1 MSRINYDAMSNAE
14 LREYFLKHRR
24 DEAAFQAYLNRIN
37 QRPLR
42 IIASL
47 NDPDFDEK
55 VQVAIR
61 QKLEA
66 SRNGSNQPS
75 NTALE
80 PKDQVA
86 ILNVITM
93 NDNVQNDILN
103 EYDNSQIILHKL
115 ETKVKELLNDLLEPN
130 KANIHTIVSRIKS
143 KDSLIKKIE
152 RKNKYSYL
160 RDITDIVGFRV
171 ITLYSD
177 TVDEVAKI
185 IESEFKIDE
194 QNSIDKRKA
203 LEPNRFGYLSLH
215 YVASFSDIR
224 GQLPENTLV
233 SDFRFEIQ
241 IRSILQHTWAEI
253 EHDLGYKSKN
263 SPPEPI
269 QRRFYR
275 LAGLLEVADEEFK
288 HLRNAIE
295 EYKCQVEDS
304 INQNDLNNVR
314 VDLESI
320 KEFIQREAL
329 VKQISHAIST
339 KINVPL
345 YNQGVES
352 DIIERLFFS
361 GFSTLEEIK
370 RDLEQYRNQIIEFA
384 VLWISGSN
392 RNNFAFI
399 TCEVAFIYL
408 CYIKLALI
416 GNAPDIIE
424 RLKLFP
430 LNIGTEE
437 QFKQLAGR
445 ILKTYKEIDDS

>member
-1 MSRINYDAMSNAE
+1 M
-14 LREYFLKHRR
+14 
-24 DEAAFQAYLNRIN
+24 
-37 QRPLR
+37 
-42 IIASL
+42 
-47 NDPDFDEK
+47 
-55 VQVAIR
+55 
-61 QKLEA
+61 
-66 SRNGSNQPS
+66 
-75 NTALE
+75 T
-80 PKDQVA
+80 
-86 ILNVITM
+86 
-93 NDNVQNDILN
+93 DNVQNNILN
-103 EYDNSQIILHKL
+103 EYDNSLKILDKL
-115 ETKVKELLNDLLEPN
+115 ETKVKELLKDLLEPN
-130 KANIHTIVSRIKS
+130 KANIHTISSRIKS
-143 KDSLIKKIE
+143 KDSLSKKIE

-177 TVDEVAKI
+177 TVDEVAKVV
-185 IESEFKIDE
+185 ESEFKIDE
-194 QNSIDKRKA
+194 QNSIDKRKV

-215 YVASFSDIR
+215 YVAYLSDIR
-224 GQLPENTLV
+224 GQLTENSSV

-263 SPPEPI
+263 SPPQPI

-288 HLRNAIE
+288 HLRNSIE
-295 EYKCQVEDS
+295 DYKSQVEDS
-304 INQNDLNNVR
+304 INQNNLNNVR
-314 VDLESI
+314 IDIESI
-320 KEFIQREAL
+320 KEFIQREPL
-329 VKQISHAIST
+329 VKQISKAIST

-345 YNQGVES
+345 YENQGVES

-370 RDLEQYRNQIIEFA
+370 RDLEKYRNQIIEFA

-392 RNNFAFI
+392 KNNFGFI

-416 GNAPDIIE
+416 GNALDIID

-437 QFKQLAGR
+437 QFKQLADR
-445 ILKTYKEIDDS
+445 ILKTYKEINKSNL